1 MVAIVG
7 LGVAV
12 PSHEITRVYI
22 GDKAR
27 SRITHVICE
36 TGVIIAWENQ
46 GKPTFIG

>member
-12 PSHEITRVYI
+12 PSYEITRVYI

-27 SRITHVICE
+27 SKNWGHNCM
-36 TGVIIAWENQ
+36 
-46 GKPTFIG
+46 GKPTFIGELLHHVAQT